1 MKILKK
7 IIKIAVLLFLALVLG
22 LTALDIYMIKK
33 PEQDAK
39 KNIEGIN
46 VF

>member
-7 IIKIAVLLFLALVLG
+7 IIKIVVWLFLALVLG

-33 PEQDAK
+33 TGTGCKEK
-39 KNIEGIN
+39 EG
-46 VF
+46 